1 MGLDSQMLIR
11 EIAVKDAAAWE
22 AMRCELWPDGDD
34 HAEEIAAFF
43 AGTLVEPEAV
53 LVAEDG
59 GLLIG
64 FAELSARRDVA
75 GLEGKLT
82 GYVEGLFI
90 RPAFRGRNVAWRL
103 LVASREW
110 ARGCGCLAFASD
122 RAGRVIVDWGFSR

>member
-1 MGLDSQMLIR
+1 MLIR

-82 GYVEGLFI
+82 GYVEGCLFVL
-90 RPAFRGRNVAWRL
+90 RFADGMLPGGCWWLRGSG
-103 LVASREW
+103 LV
-110 ARGCGCLAFASD
+110 GVG
-122 RAGRVIVDWGFSR
+122 V